1 MRILLIHDT
10 RSVAFLT
17 AVVLFRLHVR
27 RGDIVTLL
35 FGIDTTKHATDFW
48 GRTVDELPLADI
60 DQVIFC
66 CITFDDTQEEACLF
80 KLRKIEDFIGKPPMI
95 LSHRWPDGYAKTPYP
110 VVIPPLRP
118 HGAVLSRSPARG
130 TRTPA
135 DLADYLS
142 PGRPSVGLGRGFR
155 LLRVPWDG
163 DMGFNR
169 KLLGKVN
176 SRP

>member
-17 AVVLFRLHVR
+17 AVVPFRLHVR

-66 CITFDDTQEEACLF
+66 CITFDDTQEEASLF

-110 VVIPPLRP
+110 VVIPPSTSWSSTLPISSPRNANSC
-118 HGAVLSRSPARG
+118 GSR
-130 TRTPA
+130 
-135 DLADYLS
+135 
-142 PGRPSVGLGRGFR
+142 
-155 LLRVPWDG
+155 
-163 DMGFNR
+163 
-169 KLLGKVN
+169 
-176 SRP
+176 